1 MTVFDVF
8 KSTPYIFLEITKGTV
23 RGDLINQHTG
33 LSGVFKQRSG
43 VTASNNIQVT
53 DSTATLHVKPV
64 DFIDFTSTNMFV
76 GHGVR
81 VNGVSYQIVGA
92 TAGMNFD
99 TDTLEHYTLTLERAD
114 YGDYY
119 GEAQE

>member
-8 KSTPYIFLEITKGTV
+8 KQTPYIFLEITKGTV
-23 RGDLINQHTG
+23 RGDLVRHHTG

-43 VTASNNIQVT
+43 VTTSNNIQVT

-64 DFIDFTSTNMFV
+64 DFIDFTDTNMFV
-76 GHGVR
+76 GNGVK

-114 YGDYY
+114 YGGYS
-119 GEAQE
+119 EAQE